1 MWRKKKLGLWGGK
14 VGILWGPQILKWSCE
29 VHRSWGV
36 KAFTSLHQF
45 RHAKCPCT
53 QLWAF
58 SARLVPILG
67 VQRPFTSHFWRWTP
81 EPCLFW
87 AFSARM
93 LSILGVQRQNHAL
106 FWRWTPDRCFLQ
118 GVIFLLLFLI
128 PFSIFNIYFVTPHDH
143 EPNKTWKTMK
153 INKNWVASQQALL

>member
-1 MWRKKKLGLWGGK
+1 MSEGRWG
-14 VGILWGPQILKWSCE
+14 SCG

-67 VQRPFTSHFWRWTP
+67 VQRPFATISGVERQNHACSGRSAP
-81 EPCLFW
+81 ALLQGAIL
-87 AFSARM
+87 AFSAQM
-93 LSILGVQRQNHAL
+93 LPILGVQRQILPILGVQCQNHAL
-106 FWRWTPDRCFLQ
+106 FWRLNARQMLLQ

-128 PFSIFNIYFVTPHDH
+128 PFSIFIF
-143 EPNKTWKTMK
+143 
-153 INKNWVASQQALL
+153 IL